1 MKTFITGDKQNV
13 NTYDV
18 EFILGNAKKL
28 LYFLSFLDTQM
39 AQAVEFFPRERQG
52 SLYSSLLIL
61 ATGQV
66 ITVYF
71 GVNIIFNIRT
81 ISPKNVYF
89 RHYVC
94 VWMVCYGVM
103 DIKPLPTLKKS
114 ERTPL
119 LTTFIPTDAWW
130 RHRSRST
137 LTSFKTAAIA

>member
-1 MKTFITGDKQNV
+1 
-13 NTYDV
+13 
-18 EFILGNAKKL
+18 
-28 LYFLSFLDTQM
+28 M

-81 ISPKNVYF
+81 ISPKNAYF

-94 VWMVCYGVM
+94 VDVVLWRDGYQASAY
-103 DIKPLPTLKKS
+103 TKKNKS
-114 ERTPL
+114 
-119 LTTFIPTDAWW
+119 
-130 RHRSRST
+130 
-137 LTSFKTAAIA
+137 